1 MTHFVFLP
9 HPQEHRPPDPFLE
22 GNKGEDKDRYIR
34 SLSLELHDYNFLLSA
49 VVKFVQRVVIMK
61 AVEVKQRVL
70 VITSTKQTTIT
81 RLALDC
87 YVWRFNLPA
96 LPCRRICK
104 MFYICYLELMLIC
117 SKYQAGSTIF
127 LYALQDC
134 SYICL
139 YSRFRNCIRGYPF

>member
-1 MTHFVFLP
+1 MAHFVFLP

-34 SLSLELHDYNFLLSA
+34 SLSLELHDYKFLLSA

-87 YVWRFNLPA
+87 YVWRFQPSSAPVPEDMWNIFYMLP
-96 LPCRRICK
+96 R
-104 MFYICYLELMLIC
+104 
-117 SKYQAGSTIF
+117 T
-127 LYALQDC
+127 YAHL
-134 SYICL
+134 L
-139 YSRFRNCIRGYPF
+139 